1 MARNNMTSLIQA
13 LTKQAPLRATYTALT
28 GFTGF
33 QWSNTGREI
42 VAIINGATASTYT
55 INIGTTVLGQ
65 AVSAF
70 TGNLATSNTDPQFFG
85 PFPSQF
91 NQNDGNNSVYFDVGT
106 VTTVTVAILQLP
118 GVN

>member
-1 MARNNMTSLIQA
+1 VARTNLTANIQPF
-13 LTKQAPLRATYTALT
+13 TKQVILNPTYSALT

-42 VAIINGATASTYT
+42 VAVINGATASTYT
-55 INIGTTVLGQ
+55 INVGATVLGQ
-65 AVSAF
+65 AVAAF
-70 TGNLATSNTDPQFFG
+70 TGNLPTSNTAPQFFG

-91 NQNDGNNSVYFDVGT
+91 NQPDGLNSIFFDVGT

-118 GVN
+118 GVS